1 MFLVLCEDIDTNVKT
16 CYSIAPPRC
25 KSGFPCKESRKP
37 QEFKVRVSMFS
48 CSKKENVTLLVSA
61 NVFKKTPSM
70 TDFHAYVVTKLLKR
84 LLNLNNMAT
93 G

>member
-1 MFLVLCEDIDTNVKT
+1 MYRLVTRLLLQDASRASLVRK
-16 CYSIAPPRC
+16 A
-25 KSGFPCKESRKP
+25 ESLKK
-37 QEFKVRVSMFS
+37 FKVRVSMFS